1 MDQNNKQVAVIIP
14 AAGKAMRFGA
24 SKPKQYHLFQAT
36 TMLEHTVNIFISI
49 PVVSRIIIAV
59 DPDDNLIHTQS
70 FITNPKITVVNGGSS
85 RTASVFHAIQALEP
99 NHLSISVVH
108 DACRPWL
115 KEQHFLDILHEF
127 NLSKECK
134 GIYPV
139 IEMVDSLREK
149 RNNDLVAV
157 NRENFMQIQTPQ
169 IFDTSS
175 LTVALK
181 NAVDAGISLTDET
194 QAMEDSGFK
203 VQAIPGDRSN
213 LKVTYMHDLNL
224 SNTMN
229 LRIGRGIDFHK
240 LQPGNGMILGGLSIE
255 CELSIVA
262 HSDGDIVLHALADAL
277 LGAGGLNDIGFYF
290 PDTDSQNQDLSSL
303 IILEKAMSLLAH
315 KGLQPS
321 NIDLVIICEQPKI
334 SPHVEAM
341 KAKLAN
347 LLAMDTGDISI
358 KATTTEGMGI
368 IGKGNGIAVYAIAL
382 LKKLI

>member
-24 SKPKQYHLFQAT
+24 SKPKQYHLFQAA

-115 KEQHFLDILHEF
+115 KEQHFLDILHAF

-157 NRENFMQIQTPQ
+157 NR
-169 IFDTSS
+169 
-175 LTVALK
+175 
-181 NAVDAGISLTDET
+181 
-194 QAMEDSGFK
+194 
-203 VQAIPGDRSN
+203 
-213 LKVTYMHDLNL
+213 
-224 SNTMN
+224 
-229 LRIGRGIDFHK
+229 
-240 LQPGNGMILGGLSIE
+240 
-255 CELSIVA
+255 
-262 HSDGDIVLHALADAL
+262 
-277 LGAGGLNDIGFYF
+277 
-290 PDTDSQNQDLSSL
+290 
-303 IILEKAMSLLAH
+303 
-315 KGLQPS
+315 
-321 NIDLVIICEQPKI
+321 
-334 SPHVEAM
+334 
-341 KAKLAN
+341 
-347 LLAMDTGDISI
+347 
-358 KATTTEGMGI
+358 
-368 IGKGNGIAVYAIAL
+368 
-382 LKKLI
+382 